1 MFNCDVASIDLTPM
15 PTLTCS
21 SNITATTASIT
32 AENLAADNLLANR
45 LLADNLLTGSSLTDN
60 STMEKSLFGLPE
72 WLIQINDDISRA
84 LERGVNIRQLV
95 ASRACVIDELL
106 IALFQWFELDKT
118 DLALFATGGYGRGEL
133 SLYSDVDI
141 LLLMPNELDSDTSSK
156 IDNLVA
162 LLWDIGLEPALSVR
176 SVSDCLEAALDHTVA
191 SALLEARLL
200 IGNEALQEVP
210 IQIVNKQWSPLA
222 FFEVKINE
230 AKARYLQHNATE
242 YNLEPNIK
250 TAPGGL
256 RDIHIIGW
264 VTKRY
269 FRVSKLYDLVQQN
282 FLTEKEFDELSFA
295 EGYLW
300 QIRHYLHELTGR
312 NENKLLFDYQ
322 RDIAQLMGYE
332 TQSDD
337 QPNAAVERFMRDYY
351 RCAMQIS
358 TLSEMLTNHYYETI
372 IEPQLPDEE
381 RPKKQPINARFNQ
394 VGEQIAMAHHRVF
407 AQHPEAILEMFLLMG
422 QYGIKNVR
430 THTLRALKIAARG
443 IDQAYRDNPTNQ
455 TLFLANLKEQN
466 YLFHRLRTMNRYGIL
481 GNYIPA
487 FAQVTGLMQY
497 DLFHRYTVDAHT
509 LFLIRILHRFTDPR
523 FYDDFP
529 LISAIFQRIERKE
542 ILVLAAMF
550 HDIAKGRGGNH
561 SQLGET
567 ESIEFCLAHG
577 MSVADANLVG
587 WLTRY
592 HLLMS
597 MTAQKK
603 DISDPEVV
611 TLFADLVG
619 NVTHLNHL
627 YVLTVADM
635 NATNPQLWN
644 SWRATLMKQLY
655 SQTRRI
661 LRADI
666 DAPTNRQDM
675 ISATRKQALVMLDNV
690 DNQHM
695 NRDEVLRLW
704 DDLGDEY
711 FLREIAEDI
720 LWHTEA
726 ILNHPPIGRASD
738 ADSTPLV
745 VLREH
750 RELALDAVQVF
761 IYTQDQ
767 VNLFAVTMAVFD
779 QMNLDVLDARIIT
792 ATRDFALDS
801 YVLLDRSG
809 TLLVDVD
816 SQQELKQRLIDAF
829 KNPTAPK
836 LTHRRIPR
844 QLRHF
849 DVATTIN
856 FEFNDASNQH
866 IMSLETLD
874 QPGLLARVGQ
884 VFLQQQIEVHA
895 ARITTLGERAEDMF
909 YISDQNDKALSADK
923 LDTLKAA
930 LITSLSIR
938 NDTL

>member
-1 MFNCDVASIDLTPM
+1 MFTCDLASIYITPLPRFSPSPM
-15 PTLTCS
+15 AP
-21 SNITATTASIT
+21 
-32 AENLAADNLLANR
+32 AAP
-45 LLADNLLTGSSLTDN
+45 SLTVTN
-60 STMEKSLFGLPE
+60 PANNPLLGIPE
-72 WLIQINDDISRA
+72 WLAKIKDDISRA
-84 LERGVNIRQLV
+84 LERGVSIRQLV
-95 ASRACVIDELL
+95 AARACAIDSLL
-106 IALFQWFELDKT
+106 SALFNWYQLDDT

-133 SLYSDVDI
+133 SLHSDIDI
-141 LLLMPNELDSDTSSK
+141 LLLAPTTINSQTSAK
-156 IDNLVA
+156 IDSLVA
-162 LLWDIGLEPALSVR
+162 LLWDVGLEPSLSVR
-176 SVSDCLEAALDHTVA
+176 TVEDCLEAAKDHTVA
-191 SALLEARLL
+191 STLLEARLL
-200 IGNEALQEVP
+200 IGNETLHNTP
-210 IQIVNKQWSPLA
+210 GDIVNQLWSQRE
-222 FFEVKINE
+222 FFEVKIHE
-230 AKARYLQHNATE
+230 AKLRYLQHNATE

-256 RDIHIIGW
+256 RDIHIVGW

-269 FRVSKLYDLVQQN
+269 FRVSKLYDLVQQD

-295 EGYLW
+295 EAYLW
-300 QIRHYLHELTGR
+300 QIRHYLHEMTGR

-322 RDIAQLMGYE
+322 REIAQLMGYD
-332 TQSDD
+332 TQPDD
-337 QPNAAVERFMRDYY
+337 EPNAAVERFMRDYY

-372 IEPQLPDEE
+372 IEPDLPDDE
-381 RPKKQPINARFNQ
+381 RPNKHPLNAHFNQ
-394 VGEQIAMAHHRVF
+394 IGNQIAVAHHRVF

-443 IDQAYRDNPTNQ
+443 IDQNYRDNPEHQ
-455 TLFLANLKEQN
+455 ALFLENLKEQN
-466 YLFHRLRTMNRYGIL
+466 YLFHRLRAMNRYGVL

-523 FYDDFP
+523 FQDEFP
-529 LISAIFQRIERKE
+529 LVSALYQRIERKE

-561 SQLGET
+561 SQLGES

-577 MSVADANLVG
+577 MSMADANLVG

-611 TLFADLVG
+611 TVFADLIG

-675 ISATRKQALVMLDNV
+675 ISATRKQALIMLDNV
-690 DNQHM
+690 DNQRM
-695 NRDEVLRLW
+695 NREEVLSLW

-726 ILNHPPIGRASD
+726 ILNHPPIGRASN

-761 IYTQDQ
+761 VYTQDQ

-809 TLLVDVD
+809 TLLADED
-816 SQQELKQRLIDAF
+816 SQHELKQKLINAF
-829 KNPTAPK
+829 KNPTVPK
-836 LTHRRIPR
+836 LTHKRIPR

-849 DVATTIN
+849 DVPTVIN
-856 FEFNDASNQH
+856 FEFNEASDQH
-866 IMSLETLD
+866 IMSLQTLD

-884 VFLQQQIEVHA
+884 VFLQQSIEVHA

-909 YISDQNDKALSADK
+909 YISDRNDERLTQAKLEALK
-923 LDTLKAA
+923 QA
-930 LITSLSIR
+930 LIDCLAVLADNSYS
-938 NDTL
+938 

>member
-1 MFNCDVASIDLTPM
+1 MFNSDGASIDLTPL
-15 PTLTCS
+15 P
-21 SNITATTASIT
+21 
-32 AENLAADNLLANR
+32 
-45 LLADNLLTGSSLTDN
+45 LLADETTNDTSLSPAQNATEKMLLGI
-60 STMEKSLFGLPE
+60 PE
-72 WLIQINDDISRA
+72 WLAQINEDISRL
-84 LERGVNIRQLV
+84 LERGTNIRQLV
-95 ASRACVIDELL
+95 SARASAIDSLL
-106 IALFQWFELDKT
+106 IALFKWFELDKT
-118 DLALFATGGYGRGEL
+118 DLAFFATGGYGRGEL
-133 SLYSDVDI
+133 SLYSDIDI
-141 LLLMPNELDSDTSSK
+141 LLLSPDEIGADASSK
-156 IDNLVA
+156 IDKLVA

-176 SVSDCLEAALDHTVA
+176 SIDDALEAALDHTIA
-191 SALLEARLL
+191 SAQLEARLL
-200 IGNEALQEVP
+200 IGNEALQDMP
-210 IQIVNKQWSPLA
+210 IQIVNKLWSPRA
-222 FFEVKINE
+222 FFDVKMQE
-230 AKARYLQHNATE
+230 SKARYLQHNATE

-269 FRVSKLYDLVQQN
+269 FRVGKLYDLVQQN
-282 FLTEKEFDELSFA
+282 FLTEKEFDELSFS

-300 QIRHYLHELTGR
+300 QIRHYLHVLTGR

-322 RDIAQLMGYE
+322 REIAQLMGYE
-332 TQSDD
+332 TQPDD

-372 IEPQLPDEE
+372 IEPQLPDDE
-381 RPKKQPINARFNQ
+381 RPKKQPINARFNRI
-394 VGEQIAMAHHRVF
+394 GNQIAIAHHRVF
-407 AQHPEAILEMFLLMG
+407 AQHPDAILEMFLLMG
-422 QYGIKNVR
+422 QHGIDKVR

-443 IDQAYRDNPTNQ
+443 IDQVYRDNPAHK

-466 YLFHRLRTMNRYGIL
+466 YLFHRLRTMNRYGVL
-481 GNYIPA
+481 GNYVPA

-509 LFLIRILHRFTDPR
+509 LFLIRILHRFTDPM
-523 FYDDFP
+523 FCDEFP
-529 LISAIFQRIERKE
+529 LVSSIFQRIERKE

-550 HDIAKGRGGNH
+550 HDIAKGRGGDH
-561 SQLGET
+561 SELGQI
-567 ESIEFCLAHG
+567 ESIEFCLSHG
-577 MSVADANLVG
+577 MSLADANLVG

-597 MTAQKK
+597 ITAQKK

-611 TLFADLVG
+611 TIFADLIG

-675 ISATRKQALVMLDNV
+675 ISATRTQAQAMLDNV
-690 DNQHM
+690 NNQHM

-711 FLREIAEDI
+711 FLREIPEDI

-726 ILNHPPIGRASD
+726 ILNHPPIGLASN
-738 ADSTPLV
+738 ADSPPLV

-761 IYTQDQ
+761 VYTQDQ
-767 VNLFAVTMAVFD
+767 INLFAVTMAVFD

-801 YVLLDRSG
+801 YVLLDPSG
-809 TLLVDVD
+809 TLLVDED
-816 SQQELKQRLIDAF
+816 SQHELKRRLINAF
-829 KNPTAPK
+829 KDPTVLK
-836 LTHRRIPR
+836 LTNKRMPR

-849 DVATTIN
+849 EVTTVIN
-856 FEFNDASNQH
+856 FEFNDASDQH
-866 IMSLETLD
+866 ILSLETLD

-884 VFLQQQIEVHA
+884 VFLQEQIEVHA

-909 YISDQNDKALSADK
+909 YISDQNDEPLSADR
-923 LDTLKAA
+923 LEALKSA
-930 LITSLSIR
+930 LMDSLTTKRENNVVYSY
-938 NDTL
+938 

>member
-21 SNITATTASIT
+21 SNITATTASLT
-32 AENLAADNLLANR
+32 AKNLAADSLLANN
-45 LLADNLLTGSSLTDN
+45 LLTDSLLRDNLLTDN
-60 STMEKSLFGLPE
+60 SVMEKSLFGLPE
-72 WLIQINDDISRA
+72 WLLQINDDISRA

-118 DLALFATGGYGRGEL
+118 DLTLFATGGYGRGEL

-176 SVSDCLEAALDHTVA
+176 SVSDCLEAALDHTIA

-200 IGNEALQEVP
+200 IGNETLQDVP
-210 IQIVNKQWSPLA
+210 VQIVNKQWSPLE

-300 QIRHYLHELTGR
+300 QIRHYLHGLTGR

-332 TQSDD
+332 TQPDD

-443 IDQAYRDNPTNQ
+443 IDQSYRDNPTNQ

-909 YISDQNDKALSADK
+909 YISDQNDQALSADK

>member
-1 MFNCDVASIDLTPM
+1 MFTCDVASIYLTPL
-15 PTLTCS
+15 PSLPS
-21 SNITATTASIT
+21 
-32 AENLAADNLLANR
+32 AN
-45 LLADNLLTGSSLTDN
+45 NSLLTSTELTP
-60 STMEKSLFGLPE
+60 TTEKSLFGIPE
-72 WLIQINDDISRA
+72 WLMQINEDISRE
-84 LERGVNIRQLV
+84 LECGVSIRQLV
-95 ASRACVIDELL
+95 EARACAIDSLL
-106 IALFQWFELDKT
+106 IAFFSWFELDKT

-141 LLLMPNELDSDTSSK
+141 LLLSPNEIDNHVSTK
-156 IDNLVA
+156 IDRLVA
-162 LLWDIGLEPALSVR
+162 MLWDIGLEPALSVR
-176 SVSDCLEAALDHTVA
+176 SVNDCLDAALDHTIA
-191 SALLEARLL
+191 SSLLEARLL
-200 IGNEALQEVP
+200 VGNEDLGNTP
-210 IQIVNKQWSPLA
+210 NNIVNKLWSQRD
-222 FFEVKINE
+222 FYDIKIAE
-230 AKARYLQHNATE
+230 AKSRYLKHNATE

-269 FRVSKLYDLVQQN
+269 FRVGKLYDLVQQD

-295 EGYLW
+295 EAYLW

-322 RDIAQLMGYE
+322 REIAQRMGYE
-332 TQSDD
+332 TQPDD
-337 QPNAAVERFMRDYY
+337 APNAAVERFMRDYY

-372 IEPQLPDEE
+372 IEPQLPDDE
-381 RPKKQPINARFNQ
+381 RPNKRPINARFNQ
-394 VGEQIAMAHHRVF
+394 IGEQIAISHHRVF

-430 THTLRALKIAARG
+430 TRTLRALKIAARG
-443 IDQAYRDNPTNQ
+443 IDQTYRDNPEHQ
-455 TLFLANLKEQN
+455 VLFLANIKEQN
-466 YLFHRLRTMNRYGIL
+466 YLYHRLRTMNRYGVL

-523 FYDDFP
+523 FHEDFP
-529 LISAIFQRIERKE
+529 LVSAIFQRIERKE

-597 MTAQKK
+597 LTAQKK

-611 TLFADLVG
+611 TVFADLVG

-666 DAPTNRQDM
+666 NAPTNRQDM
-675 ISATRKQALVMLDNV
+675 ISATRKQALAMLDNV

-695 NRDEVLRLW
+695 NRDEVLGLW
-704 DDLGDEY
+704 GDLGDEY

-726 ILNHPPIGRASD
+726 ILNHPPIGHASD

-761 IYTQDQ
+761 VYTQDQ
-767 VNLFAVTMAVFD
+767 TNLFAVTMAVFD

-792 ATRDFALDS
+792 ATRNFALDS

-809 TLLVDVD
+809 TLLVDND

-829 KNPTAPK
+829 KNPTVPK
-836 LTHRRIPR
+836 LTQKRIPR

-849 DVATTIN
+849 EVETTIS
-856 FEFNDASNQH
+856 FEFNEASAQH
-866 IMSLETLD
+866 VMSLQTLD

-884 VFLQQQIEVHA
+884 VFLQQEIEVHA

-909 YISDQNDKALSADK
+909 TISDQKDEALSEDK
-923 LDTLKAA
+923 LEALKTA
-930 LITSLSIR
+930 LIASLSI
-938 NDTL
+938 DSDETYH

>member
-1 MFNCDVASIDLTPM
+1 MFTCDVAAIHLMPLPLLPMGQGTLTPD
-15 PTLTCS
+15 
-21 SNITATTASIT
+21 AK
-32 AENLAADNLLANR
+32 EHLLLVIR
-45 LLADNLLTGSSLTDN
+45 G
-60 STMEKSLFGLPE
+60 
-72 WLIQINDDISRA
+72 WLVQINNDISRA
-84 LERGVNIRQLV
+84 LERGLAIRQLV
-95 ASRACVIDELL
+95 TARAGAIDELL
-106 IALFQWFELDKT
+106 IALFTCFELDKT

-141 LLLMPNELDSDTSSK
+141 LLLAPDTMSPPVRAK
-156 IDNLVA
+156 IDSLVA
-162 LLWDIGLEPALSVR
+162 LLWDTGLEPALAVR
-176 SVSDCLEAALDHTVA
+176 TVAECMAAAQEHTVA
-191 SALLEARLL
+191 STLLEARLL
-200 IGNEALQEVP
+200 AGNETLQHAP
-210 IQIVNKQWSPLA
+210 TDIVNQLWSQRE
-222 FFEVKINE
+222 FFEVKLAE
-230 AKARYLQHNATE
+230 AKSRYLRHNATE

-250 TAPGGL
+250 SAPGGL

-269 FRVSKLYDLVQQN
+269 FRVDKLYDLVQQG
-282 FLTEKEFDELSFA
+282 FLTEKEFDELTFA
-295 EGYLW
+295 ENFLW

-312 NENKLLFDYQ
+312 NENRLLFDYQ
-322 RDIAQLMGYE
+322 RDIAQRMGYE
-332 TQSDD
+332 IQPDD
-337 QPNAAVERFMRDYY
+337 APNAAVERFMRDYY

-372 IEPQLPDEE
+372 IEPSLPDDE
-381 RPKKQPINARFNQ
+381 RPTKRPLNAHFSQ
-394 VGEQIAMAHHRVF
+394 VGDHIAMAHHRVF

-430 THTLRALKIAARG
+430 TRTLRALKIAARG
-443 IDQAYRDNPTNQ
+443 IDQNYRDQPEHQ
-455 TLFLANLKEQN
+455 ALFLANIKEQN
-466 YLFHRLRTMNRYGIL
+466 YLFHRLRTMNRYGVL
-481 GNYIPA
+481 GNYIPS
-487 FAQVTGLMQY
+487 FAHVTGLMQY

-509 LFLIRILHRFTDPR
+509 LFLIRILHRFTDPNLQQE
-523 FYDDFP
+523 FP
-529 LISAIFQRIERKE
+529 LVSAIYQRIERKE
-542 ILVLAAMF
+542 ILILAAMF

-567 ESIEFCLAHG
+567 EAIEFCLAHG
-577 MSVADANLVG
+577 MSDADAQLVG
-587 WLTRY
+587 WLTRH

-597 MTAQKK
+597 TTAQKK

-611 TLFADLVG
+611 TIFANLMG

-644 SWRATLMKQLY
+644 SWRATLLKQLY

-675 ISATRKQALVMLDNV
+675 ISATRKQALALLDSVEEDISKGN
-690 DNQHM
+690 DKEGNINTTQM

-711 FLREIAEDI
+711 FLREIATDI
-720 LWHTEA
+720 LWHTRA

-738 ADSTPLV
+738 ADSAPLI

-761 IYTQDQ
+761 VYTQDQ
-767 VNLFAVTMAVFD
+767 ANLFAVTMAVFD

-792 ATRDFALDS
+792 ATRNFALDS

-809 TLLVDVD
+809 TLLVDKD
-816 SQQELKQRLIDAF
+816 SQQELIQRLIDAF
-829 KNPTAPK
+829 KNPTVPK
-836 LTHRRIPR
+836 LTSKRIPR
-844 QLRHF
+844 HLRHF
-849 DVATTIN
+849 HVPTVIH
-856 FEFNDASNQH
+856 FEFNEASKQH
-866 IMSLETLD
+866 IMSLQTLD

-884 VFLQQQIEVHA
+884 VFLQQEIEVHA

-909 YISDQNDKALSADK
+909 YISDQQDRPLSEEKLAILKDALTKS
-923 LDTLKAA
+923 LTIPSDTNMP
-930 LITSLSIR
+930 SV
-938 NDTL
+938 N

>member
-1 MFNCDVASIDLTPM
+1 MLNCDVATIDLTPL
-15 PTLTCS
+15 PLLL
-21 SNITATTASIT
+21 NNTA
-32 AENLAADNLLANR
+32 ANTS
-45 LLADNLLTGSSLTDN
+45 LLADTHDTEQLLIDIP
-60 STMEKSLFGLPE
+60 K
-72 WLIQINDDISRA
+72 WLSQINDDISRA

-95 ASRACVIDELL
+95 AARSCAIDRLL
-106 IALFQWFELDKT
+106 TALFTWFELDKT

-133 SLYSDVDI
+133 SLYSDIDI
-141 LLLMPNELDSDTSSK
+141 LLLYPDEMSADTNQK
-156 IDNLVA
+156 IDRLVA

-176 SVSDCLEAALDHTVA
+176 SVNDALEAALDHTIA
-191 SALLEARLL
+191 SAQLEARLL
-200 IGNEALQEVP
+200 IGNEALQQTP
-210 IQIVNKQWSPLA
+210 IQIVNKQWSPRD
-222 FFEVKINE
+222 FYDVKVAE
-230 AKARYLQHNATE
+230 ARERYLQHNATE

-256 RDIHIIGW
+256 RDIHLVGW

-300 QIRHYLHELTGR
+300 QIRHYLHVLTGR

-322 RDIAQLMGYE
+322 REIAQLMGYE
-332 TQSDD
+332 TQPDD
-337 QPNAAVERFMRDYY
+337 EPNAAVERFMRDYY
-351 RCAMQIS
+351 RCAMKIS

-372 IEPQLPDEE
+372 IESHLPDAE
-381 RPKKQPINARFNQ
+381 RPKKQPINAHFNQ
-394 VGEQIAMAHHRVF
+394 IGDQIAMSHHRVF

-422 QYGIKNVR
+422 QHGIKNVR

-443 IDQAYRDNPTNQ
+443 IDQVYRDNPLHQ
-455 TLFLANLKEQN
+455 ALFLANLKEQN
-466 YLFHRLRTMNRYGIL
+466 YLFHRLRTMNRCGVL
-481 GNYIPA
+481 GSYIPA

-523 FYDDFP
+523 FYEDFP
-529 LISAIFQRIERKE
+529 LVSSIFQRIERKE

-561 SQLGET
+561 SELGET

-577 MSVADANLVG
+577 MSLADANLVG

-611 TLFADLVG
+611 TIFANLVG

-675 ISATRKQALVMLDNV
+675 ISATRKQTLEMLDNV
-690 DNQHM
+690 KNQHM

-726 ILNHPPIGRASD
+726 ILNHPPIGLASN
-738 ADSTPLV
+738 ADSPPLV

-761 IYTQDQ
+761 VYTQDQ
-767 VNLFAVTMAVFD
+767 MNLFAVTMAVFD

-801 YVLLDRSG
+801 YVLLDPSG
-809 TLLVDVD
+809 TLLVDED

-829 KNPTAPK
+829 KDPTVLK
-836 LTHRRIPR
+836 LTNKRMPR
-844 QLRHF
+844 QLKHF
-849 DVATTIN
+849 EVTTVIN
-856 FEFNDASNQH
+856 FEFNEASDQH

-884 VFLQQQIEVHA
+884 VFLQQKIEVHA

-909 YISDQNDKALSADK
+909 YISDQNDEPLSTDRLDALKS
-923 LDTLKAA
+923 A
-930 LITSLSIR
+930 LIASLSTQK
-938 NDTL
+938 DTVT

>member
-1 MFNCDVASIDLTPM
+1 MFNCDVATIDLTPL
-15 PTLTCS
+15 PLL
-21 SNITATTASIT
+21 SNDIATNTS
-32 AENLAADNLLANR
+32 LLAETNTTEK
-45 LLADNLLTGSSLTDN
+45 LLIDIP
-60 STMEKSLFGLPE
+60 K
-72 WLIQINDDISRA
+72 WLAQINDDISRA

-95 ASRACVIDELL
+95 AARACAIDELL
-106 IALFQWFELDKT
+106 ITLFNWFELDKT

-133 SLYSDVDI
+133 SLYSDIDI
-141 LLLMPNELDSDTSSK
+141 LLLSPDEIDTDTSGK
-156 IDNLVA
+156 IDRLVA
-162 LLWDIGLEPALSVR
+162 LLWDIGLEPALAVR
-176 SVSDCLEAALDHTVA
+176 SVSDALEAALDHTIA
-191 SALLEARLL
+191 SAQLEARLL
-200 IGNEALQEVP
+200 SGNEELQDAPVR
-210 IQIVNKQWSPLA
+210 IVNKQWSPRE
-222 FFEVKINE
+222 FYE
-230 AKARYLQHNATE
+230 AKVAEARERYLQHNATE

-256 RDIHIIGW
+256 RDIHIVGW

-300 QIRHYLHELTGR
+300 QIRHYLHVLTGR

-322 RDIAQLMGYE
+322 REIAQLMGYD
-332 TQSDD
+332 TQPDD

-351 RCAMQIS
+351 RCAMKIS

-381 RPKKQPINARFNQ
+381 RPKKQPINAHFNQ
-394 VGEQIAMAHHRVF
+394 VGEQIAIAHHRVF
-407 AQHPEAILEMFLLMG
+407 AQHPESILEMFLLMG
-422 QYGIKNVR
+422 QHGIKNVR

-443 IDQAYRDNPTNQ
+443 IDQVYRDNPTHQ
-455 TLFLANLKEQN
+455 ALFLANLKEQN
-466 YLFHRLRTMNRYGIL
+466 YLFHRLRTMNRCGVL
-481 GNYIPA
+481 GSYIPA

-523 FYDDFP
+523 FYEEFP
-529 LISAIFQRIERKE
+529 LVSSIFQRIERKE

-561 SQLGET
+561 SELGQT
-567 ESIEFCLAHG
+567 ESINFCLAHG
-577 MSVADANLVG
+577 MSLADANLVG

-611 TLFADLVG
+611 TIFANLVG

-675 ISATRKQALVMLDNV
+675 ISATRKQTLAMLDNV
-690 DNQHM
+690 NNQHM
-695 NRDEVLRLW
+695 NREEVLRLW

-726 ILNHPPIGRASD
+726 ILNHPPIGLASN
-738 ADSTPLV
+738 ADSPPLV

-761 IYTQDQ
+761 VYTQDQ
-767 VNLFAVTMAVFD
+767 MNLFAVTMAVFD

-801 YVLLDRSG
+801 YVLLDPSG
-809 TLLVDVD
+809 TLLVDED

-829 KNPTAPK
+829 KDPTVLK
-836 LTHRRIPR
+836 LTTKRIPR

-849 DVATTIN
+849 EVTTVIN
-856 FEFNDASNQH
+856 FEFNEASDQH

-884 VFLQQQIEVHA
+884 VFLQEKIEVHA

-909 YISDQNDKALSADK
+909 YISDQNDEPLSDDRLK
-923 LDTLKAA
+923 TLKSA
-930 LITSLSIR
+930 LLASLSVQK
-938 NDTL
+938 DADAT

>member
-1 MFNCDVASIDLTPM
+1 MFNCDVTAIDLTPM
-15 PTLTCS
+15 PLLS
-21 SNITATTASIT
+21 ADDMTTAS
-32 AENLAADNLLANR
+32 L
-45 LLADNLLTGSSLTDN
+45 SPSTDT
-60 STMEKSLFGLPE
+60 SVIEKPLFGIPE
-72 WLIQINDDISRA
+72 WLLQINDDISRA

-95 ASRACVIDELL
+95 NARACVIDDLL
-106 IALFQWFELDKT
+106 IDLFKYFELDKT

-133 SLYSDVDI
+133 SLYSDIDI
-141 LLLMPNELDSDTSSK
+141 LLLMPHDIDADTNKK

-162 LLWDIGLEPALSVR
+162 ILWDIGLEPALSVR
-176 SVSDCLEAALDHTVA
+176 SVSDCLEAALDHTIA

-200 IGNEALQEVP
+200 IGNDALQDVP
-210 IQIVNKQWSPLA
+210 HQIVNNQWSPRA
-222 FFEVKINE
+222 FFDVKINE

-269 FRVSKLYDLVQQN
+269 FRVSKLYDLVQQD

-322 RDIAQLMGYE
+322 REIAQLMGYE
-332 TQSDD
+332 PQPDD
-337 QPNAAVERFMRDYY
+337 QPNDSVERFMRDYY

-407 AQHPEAILEMFLLMG
+407 AQHPESILEMFLLMG

-443 IDQAYRDNPTNQ
+443 IDQAYRDNPTHQ
-455 TLFLANLKEQN
+455 ALFLANLKEQN
-466 YLFHRLRTMNRYGIL
+466 YLFHRLRTMNRYGVL

-509 LFLIRILHRFTDPR
+509 LFLIRILHRFTDPL
-523 FYDDFP
+523 FYEDFP
-529 LISAIFQRIERKE
+529 LVSSIFQRIERKE

-561 SQLGET
+561 SQLGEI

-577 MSVADANLVG
+577 MSTADANLVG

-675 ISATRKQALVMLDNV
+675 ISATRKQALIMLDNV

-726 ILNHPPIGRASD
+726 ILNHPPIGRASN
-738 ADSTPLV
+738 ADSPPLV

-761 IYTQDQ
+761 VYTQDQ

-809 TLLVDVD
+809 TLLVDSD

-829 KNPTAPK
+829 KNPTSPK
-836 LTHRRIPR
+836 LTNKRIPR
-844 QLRHF
+844 QLKHF
-849 DVATTIN
+849 NVATTIN
-856 FEFNDASNQH
+856 FEFNEASSQH

-909 YISDQNDKALSADK
+909 YISDQNDQALSADK
-923 LDTLKAA
+923 LKMLKTA
-930 LITSLSIR
+930 LIDSLSLR
-938 NDTL
+938 NDAI

>member
-1 MFNCDVASIDLTPM
+1 MFNCNGASIDLTPL
-15 PTLTCS
+15 P
-21 SNITATTASIT
+21 
-32 AENLAADNLLANR
+32 LLAEDTTKDTS
-45 LLADNLLTGSSLTDN
+45 LLPVKNATDKMLLGI
-60 STMEKSLFGLPE
+60 PE
-72 WLIQINDDISRA
+72 WLAQINDDISRL
-84 LERGVNIRQLV
+84 LERGTNIRQLV
-95 ASRACVIDELL
+95 GARACAIDSLL
-106 IALFQWFELDKT
+106 IALFKWFELDQT
-118 DLALFATGGYGRGEL
+118 DLAFFATGGYGRGEL
-133 SLYSDVDI
+133 SLHSDIDI
-141 LLLMPNELDSDTSSK
+141 LLLSPNEIAADTSSK
-156 IDNLVA
+156 IDKLVA

-176 SVSDCLEAALDHTVA
+176 SVDEALEAALDHTIA
-191 SALLEARLL
+191 SAQLEARLL
-200 IGNEALQEVP
+200 IGNDALQELPV
-210 IQIVNKQWSPLA
+210 QIVNKQWSPRD
-222 FFEVKINE
+222 FYE
-230 AKARYLQHNATE
+230 AKIKEAKTRYLQHNATE

-250 TAPGGL
+250 NAPGGL

-282 FLTEKEFDELSFA
+282 FLTEKEFDELSFS
-295 EGYLW
+295 ENYLW
-300 QIRHYLHELTGR
+300 QIRHYLHVLTGR

-322 RDIAQLMGYE
+322 REIAQLMGYE
-332 TQSDD
+332 TQPDD

-372 IEPQLPDEE
+372 LEPQLPDDE
-381 RPKKQPINARFNQ
+381 RPKKQPINARFNR
-394 VGEQIAMAHHRVF
+394 VGNQIAIAHHRVF
-407 AQHPEAILEMFLLMG
+407 AQHPDSILEMFLLMG
-422 QYGIKNVR
+422 QHGIDKVR

-443 IDQAYRDNPTNQ
+443 IDQVYRENPAHKA
-455 TLFLANLKEQN
+455 LFLANLKEQN
-466 YLFHRLRTMNRYGIL
+466 YLFHRLRTMNRYGVL
-481 GNYIPA
+481 GNYVPA

-509 LFLIRILHRFTDPR
+509 LFLIRILHRFTDPM
-523 FYDDFP
+523 FCDEFP
-529 LISAIFQRIERKE
+529 LVGSIFQRIERKE

-550 HDIAKGRGGNH
+550 HDIAKGRGGDH
-561 SQLGET
+561 SQLGQI
-567 ESIEFCLAHG
+567 ESIEFCLSHG
-577 MSVADANLVG
+577 MSLADANLVG

-597 MTAQKK
+597 ITAQKK

-611 TLFADLVG
+611 TIFADLIG

-675 ISATRKQALVMLDNV
+675 ISATRTQALTMLDNV
-690 DNQHM
+690 NNQHM
-695 NRDEVLRLW
+695 NREEVLRLW

-726 ILNHPPIGRASD
+726 ILNHPPIGLASN
-738 ADSTPLV
+738 ADSPPLV

-761 IYTQDQ
+761 VYTQDQ
-767 VNLFAVTMAVFD
+767 MNLFAVTMAVFD

-801 YVLLDRSG
+801 YVLLDPSG
-809 TLLVDVD
+809 TLLVDED

-829 KNPTAPK
+829 KDPTVLK
-836 LTHRRIPR
+836 LTNKRMPR

-849 DVATTIN
+849 EVTTVIN
-856 FEFNDASNQH
+856 FEFNEASDQH
-866 IMSLETLD
+866 ILSLETLD

-884 VFLQQQIEVHA
+884 IFLQEQIEVHA

-909 YISDQNDKALSADK
+909 YISDQNDKPLSADR
-923 LDTLKAA
+923 LDALKSA
-930 LITSLSIR
+930 LIDSLTVQKEHSASY
-938 NDTL
+938 N

>member
-1 MFNCDVASIDLTPM
+1 MFNCDIASVDLTPL
-15 PTLTCS
+15 PILPNEVATDS
-21 SNITATTASIT
+21 SPLSAKNTT
-32 AENLAADNLLANR
+32 DKNLL
-45 LLADNLLTGSSLTDN
+45 GI
-60 STMEKSLFGLPE
+60 PE
-72 WLIQINDDISRA
+72 WLAQINDDISRS
-84 LERGVNIRQLV
+84 LERGTNIRQLV
-95 ASRACVIDELL
+95 TARACAIDSLL
-106 IALFQWFELDKT
+106 IALYKWFELDKT
-118 DLALFATGGYGRGEL
+118 DLAFFATGGYGRGEL
-133 SLYSDVDI
+133 SLYSDIDI
-141 LLLMPNELDSDTSSK
+141 LLLSPDEIGAEASSK
-156 IDNLVA
+156 IDKLVA

-176 SVSDCLEAALDHTVA
+176 SVDDALEAALDHTIA
-191 SALLEARLL
+191 SAQLEARLL
-200 IGNEALQEVP
+200 IGNEALQDMPV
-210 IQIVNKQWSPLA
+210 QIVNKQWSPRT
-222 FFEVKINE
+222 FFD
-230 AKARYLQHNATE
+230 AKMEESKTRYLQHNATE
-242 YNLEPNIK
+242 FNLEPNIK

-269 FRVSKLYDLVQQN
+269 FRVGKLYDLVQQN

-300 QIRHYLHELTGR
+300 QIRHYLHVLTGR

-322 RDIAQLMGYE
+322 REIAQLMGYE
-332 TQSDD
+332 TQPDD

-372 IEPQLPDEE
+372 IEPQLPDDE
-381 RPKKQPINARFNQ
+381 RPKKQPINARFNRI
-394 VGEQIAMAHHRVF
+394 GNQIAIAHHRVF
-407 AQHPEAILEMFLLMG
+407 AQHPESILEMFLLMG
-422 QYGIKNVR
+422 QHGIDKVR

-443 IDQAYRDNPTNQ
+443 IDQIYRDNPTHKA
-455 TLFLANLKEQN
+455 LFLSNLKEQN
-466 YLFHRLRTMNRYGIL
+466 YLFHRLRTMNRYGVL

-509 LFLIRILHRFTDPR
+509 LFLIRILHRFTDPA
-523 FYDDFP
+523 FHEEFP
-529 LISAIFQRIERKE
+529 LVSSIFQRIERKE

-550 HDIAKGRGGNH
+550 HDIAKGRGGDH
-561 SQLGET
+561 SELGQT
-567 ESIEFCLAHG
+567 ESIEFCLSHG
-577 MSVADANLVG
+577 MSLADANLVG

-597 MTAQKK
+597 ITAQKK

-611 TLFADLVG
+611 TIFSDLIG

-675 ISATRKQALVMLDNV
+675 ISATRKQALTMLDNV
-690 DNQHM
+690 NNQHM

-726 ILNHPPIGRASD
+726 ILNHPPIGLASN
-738 ADSTPLV
+738 ADSPPLV

-761 IYTQDQ
+761 VYTQDQ
-767 VNLFAVTMAVFD
+767 MNLFAVTMAVFD

-801 YVLLDRSG
+801 YVLLDPSG
-809 TLLVDVD
+809 TLLVDED
-816 SQQELKQRLIDAF
+816 SQQELKQRLIDSF
-829 KNPTAPK
+829 KDPTVLK
-836 LTHRRIPR
+836 LTNKRMPR
-844 QLRHF
+844 QLKHF
-849 DVATTIN
+849 EVKTVIN
-856 FEFNDASNQH
+856 FEFNEASDQH

-874 QPGLLARVGQ
+874 QPGLLARVGH
-884 VFLQQQIEVHA
+884 VFLQEQIEVHA

-909 YISDQNDKALSADK
+909 YISDQNDEPLSADR
-923 LDTLKAA
+923 LDALKAA
-930 LITSLSIR
+930 LLASLTVQKEHNSVIYF
-938 NDTL
+938 

>member
-1 MFNCDVASIDLTPM
+1 MLNCDVATIDLTPL
-15 PTLTCS
+15 PLLL
-21 SNITATTASIT
+21 NNTA
-32 AENLAADNLLANR
+32 ANTS
-45 LLADNLLTGSSLTDN
+45 LLADTHDTEQLLIDIP
-60 STMEKSLFGLPE
+60 K
-72 WLIQINDDISRA
+72 WLSQINDDISRA

-95 ASRACVIDELL
+95 AARACAIDRLL
-106 IALFQWFELDKT
+106 TALFTWFELDKT

-133 SLYSDVDI
+133 SLYSDIDI
-141 LLLMPNELDSDTSSK
+141 LLLYPDEMSPDTNQK
-156 IDNLVA
+156 IDRLVA

-176 SVSDCLEAALDHTVA
+176 SVNDALEAALDHTIA
-191 SALLEARLL
+191 SAQLEARLL
-200 IGNEALQEVP
+200 IGNEALQQTP
-210 IQIVNKQWSPLA
+210 IQIVNKQWSPRD
-222 FFEVKINE
+222 FYDVKVAE
-230 AKARYLQHNATE
+230 ARERYLQHNATE

-256 RDIHIIGW
+256 RDIHLVGW

-300 QIRHYLHELTGR
+300 QIRHYLHVLTGR

-322 RDIAQLMGYE
+322 REIAQLMGYE
-332 TQSDD
+332 TQPDD
-337 QPNAAVERFMRDYY
+337 EPNAAVERFMRDYY
-351 RCAMQIS
+351 RCAMKIS

-372 IEPQLPDEE
+372 IESHLPDAE
-381 RPKKQPINARFNQ
+381 RPKKQPINAHFNQ
-394 VGEQIAMAHHRVF
+394 IGDQIAMSHHRVF

-422 QYGIKNVR
+422 QHGIKNVR

-443 IDQAYRDNPTNQ
+443 IDQVYRDNPVHQ
-455 TLFLANLKEQN
+455 ALFLANLKEQN
-466 YLFHRLRTMNRYGIL
+466 YLFHRLRTMNRCGVL
-481 GNYIPA
+481 GSYIPA

-523 FYDDFP
+523 FYEDFP
-529 LISAIFQRIERKE
+529 LVSSIFQRIERKE

-561 SQLGET
+561 SELGET

-577 MSVADANLVG
+577 MSLADANLVG

-611 TLFADLVG
+611 TIFANLVG

-675 ISATRKQALVMLDNV
+675 ISATRKQTLEMLDNV
-690 DNQHM
+690 KNQHM

-726 ILNHPPIGRASD
+726 ILNHPPIGLASN
-738 ADSTPLV
+738 ADSPPLV

-761 IYTQDQ
+761 VYTQDQ
-767 VNLFAVTMAVFD
+767 MNLFAVTMAVFD

-801 YVLLDRSG
+801 YVLLDPSG
-809 TLLVDVD
+809 TLLVDED

-829 KNPTAPK
+829 KDPTVLK
-836 LTHRRIPR
+836 LTNKRMPR
-844 QLRHF
+844 QLKHF
-849 DVATTIN
+849 EVTTVIN
-856 FEFNDASNQH
+856 FEFNEASDQH

-884 VFLQQQIEVHA
+884 VFLQQKIEVHA

-909 YISDQNDKALSADK
+909 YISDQNDEPLSTDRLDALKS
-923 LDTLKAA
+923 A
-930 LITSLSIR
+930 LIASLSTQK
-938 NDTL
+938 DTVT

>member
-1 MFNCDVASIDLTPM
+1 MFTCDIASVYITPLPRFAATPVAPAT
-15 PTLTCS
+15 PTLTVTDS
-21 SNITATTASIT
+21 
-32 AENLAADNLLANR
+32 
-45 LLADNLLTGSSLTDN
+45 TDN
-60 STMEKSLFGLPE
+60 PLLGIPE
-72 WLIQINDDISRA
+72 WLAKIKEDISRA

-95 ASRACVIDELL
+95 TARACAIDSLL
-106 IALFQWFELDKT
+106 VALFDWYKLDET

-133 SLYSDVDI
+133 SLYSDIDI
-141 LLLMPNELDSDTSSK
+141 LLLAPDVIDSSASAK
-156 IDNLVA
+156 IDRLVA
-162 LLWDIGLEPALSVR
+162 LLWDVGLEPSLSVR
-176 SVSDCLEAALDHTVA
+176 NIDDCLEAALDHTVA
-191 SALLEARLL
+191 STLLEARLL
-200 IGNEALQEVP
+200 AGNESLQEVP
-210 IQIVNKQWSPLA
+210 NDVVNQLWSQRD
-222 FFEVKINE
+222 FYEIKIAE
-230 AKARYLQHNATE
+230 AKTRYLQHNATE

-256 RDIHIIGW
+256 RDIHIVGW

-269 FRVSKLYDLVQQN
+269 FRVSKLYDLVQQD

-295 EGYLW
+295 ESYLW
-300 QIRHYLHELTGR
+300 QIRHYLHEMTGR

-322 RDIAQLMGYE
+322 RDIAQRMGYE
-332 TQSDD
+332 TQLDD
-337 QPNAAVERFMRDYY
+337 EPNAAVERFMRDYY

-358 TLSEMLTNHYYETI
+358 TLSEMLINHYYETI
-372 IEPQLPDEE
+372 IEPSLPDEE
-381 RPKKQPINARFNQ
+381 RPNKQPLNAHFNQ
-394 VGEQIAMAHHRVF
+394 IGNQIAIAHHRVF

-422 QYGIKNVR
+422 QHGIKKIR
-430 THTLRALKIAARG
+430 THTVRALKIAARG
-443 IDQAYRDNPTNQ
+443 IDQNYRDNTDHQ
-455 TLFLANLKEQN
+455 ALFLANLKEQN
-466 YLFHRLRTMNRYGIL
+466 YLFHRLRAMNRYGVL

-497 DLFHRYTVDAHT
+497 DLFHRYTVDAHI

-523 FYDDFP
+523 FQQDYP
-529 LISAIFQRIERKE
+529 LVSALYQRIERKE
-542 ILVLAAMF
+542 IIVLGAMF
-550 HDIAKGRGGNH
+550 HDIAKGQGGDH
-561 SQLGET
+561 SELGET
-567 ESIEFCLAHG
+567 ESIEFCLKHG
-577 MSVADANLVG
+577 MSIADANLVG

-611 TLFADLVG
+611 SIFANIIG

-644 SWRATLMKQLY
+644 SWRETLMKQLY

-675 ISATRKQALVMLDNV
+675 ISATYKQALALLDEV
-690 DNQHM
+690 DHRHM
-695 NRDEVLRLW
+695 KRDEVLELW

-711 FLREIAEDI
+711 FLREIVEDI

-726 ILNHPPIGRASD
+726 ILNHPPIGRASN
-738 ADSTPLV
+738 ADSAPLV

-761 IYTQDQ
+761 VYTQDQ
-767 VNLFAVTMAVFD
+767 ANLFAVTMAVFD

-792 ATRDFALDS
+792 GTRDFALDS

-809 TLLVDVD
+809 TLLADED
-816 SQQELKQRLIDAF
+816 AQYELKHRLIDAF
-829 KNPTAPK
+829 KNPTVPK
-836 LTHRRIPR
+836 LTTKRIPR

-849 DVATTIN
+849 DVPTTVG
-856 FEFNDASNQH
+856 FEFNESSSQH
-866 IMSLETLD
+866 IMSLQTLD

-884 VFLQQQIEVHA
+884 VFLQQGIEVHA

-909 YISDQNDKALSADK
+909 YISDRNDERLTDAKLEALQLALSEC
-923 LDTLKAA
+923 LG
-930 LITSLSIR
+930 IVNEISY
-938 NDTL
+938 N

>member
-21 SNITATTASIT
+21 SNITATTASLT
-32 AENLAADNLLANR
+32 AENLAADNLLANS
-45 LLADNLLTGSSLTDN
+45 LLTDSSLTDN
-60 STMEKSLFGLPE
+60 SVIEEPLFGLPE
-72 WLIQINDDISRA
+72 WLLQINDDISRA

-133 SLYSDVDI
+133 SLYSDIDI
-141 LLLMPNELDSDTSSK
+141 LLLMPSELDSDTSSK

-222 FFEVKINE
+222 FFEVKIDE

-332 TQSDD
+332 TQPDD

-455 TLFLANLKEQN
+455 TLFLANVKEQN

-675 ISATRKQALVMLDNV
+675 ISATRKQALIMLNNV

-695 NRDEVLRLW
+695 NRDEVIRLW

-909 YISDQNDKALSADK
+909 YISDQNDQALSADK

>member
-1 MFNCDVASIDLTPM
+1 MFTCDVASVYITPLPLLPAPNSAASTASTL
-15 PTLTCS
+15 PTL
-21 SNITATTASIT
+21 
-32 AENLAADNLLANR
+32 
-45 LLADNLLTGSSLTDN
+45 
-60 STMEKSLFGLPE
+60 EKSLLGIPE
-72 WLIQINDDISRA
+72 WLLQVNDDISRA

-95 ASRACVIDELL
+95 TARAGAIDSLL
-106 IALFQWFELDKT
+106 IALFEWFELDKT
-118 DLALFATGGYGRGEL
+118 DLALFATGGFGRSEL
-133 SLYSDVDI
+133 SLHSDVDI
-141 LLLMPNELDSDTSSK
+141 LLLAPDEIPLDISGQ
-156 IDNLVA
+156 IDRLIA
-162 LLWDIGLEPALSVR
+162 MLWDIGLEPALSVR
-176 SVSDCLEAALDHTVA
+176 SINDCLEAALDHTVA
-191 SALLEARLL
+191 STLLEARLL
-200 IGNEALQEVP
+200 AGNEALQNIPNEV
-210 IQIVNKQWSPLA
+210 VNKLWSQRD
-222 FFEVKINE
+222 FYEVKIKE
-230 AKARYLQHNATE
+230 AKARYIQHNATE

-256 RDIHIIGW
+256 RDIHILGW

-269 FRVSKLYDLVQQN
+269 FRVSKLYDLVQQD

-295 EGYLW
+295 ESYLW

-322 RDIAQLMGYE
+322 RDIAQRMGYE
-332 TQSDD
+332 SQPDD

-358 TLSEMLTNHYYETI
+358 TLSEMLSNHYYETI
-372 IEPQLPDEE
+372 IEPHLPDDE
-381 RPKKQPINARFNQ
+381 RPTKRPLNALFNQ
-394 VGEQIAMAHHRVF
+394 IGDQIAISHHRVF
-407 AQHPEAILEMFLLMG
+407 SQHPEAILEMFLLMG
-422 QYGIKNVR
+422 QHGIKKVR
-430 THTLRALKIAARG
+430 TRTLRALKIAARG
-443 IDQAYRDNPTNQ
+443 IDQTYRDNPKHQ
-455 TLFLANLKEQN
+455 VLFLENLKEQN
-466 YLFHRLRTMNRYGIL
+466 YLFHRLRAMNRYGVL

-509 LFLIRILHRFTDPR
+509 LFLIRILHRFTDAR
-523 FYDDFP
+523 YYEDFP
-529 LISAIFQRIERKE
+529 LVSSIFQRIERKE

-561 SQLGET
+561 SRLGET

-577 MSVADANLVG
+577 MSTADAHLVG

-611 TLFADLVG
+611 TVFADLVG

-675 ISATRKQALVMLDNV
+675 ISATRKQALMMLDKV

-711 FLREIAEDI
+711 FLREIVEDI

-726 ILNHPPIGRASD
+726 ILNHPPIGYASD
-738 ADSTPLV
+738 TDSAPLV

-761 IYTQDQ
+761 VYTQDQ
-767 VNLFAVTMAVFD
+767 ANLFAVTMAVFD

-792 ATRDFALDS
+792 ATRNFALDS

-809 TLLVDVD
+809 TLLTDED
-816 SQQELKQRLIDAF
+816 SQEELKRRLIDAF
-829 KNPTAPK
+829 KNPTTPK
-836 LTHRRIPR
+836 LTHKRIPR
-844 QLRHF
+844 QLRNF
-849 DVATTIN
+849 EVPTVIN
-856 FEFNDASNQH
+856 FEFNEASGQH
-866 IMSLETLD
+866 IMNLQTLD

-884 VFLQQQIEVHA
+884 VFLQQKIEVHA

-909 YISDQNDKALSADK
+909 YISDQDDAPLSEEK
-923 LDTLKAA
+923 LDILKAA
-930 LITSLSIR
+930 LTTSISAHTES
-938 NDTL
+938 NHS

>member
-1 MFNCDVASIDLTPM
+1 MFICDVAALYMEPLPSVPVVQGTP
-15 PTLTCS
+15 TS
-21 SNITATTASIT
+21 
-32 AENLAADNLLANR
+32 ADNEHLL
-45 LLADNLLTGSSLTDN
+45 LLLKGWLT
-60 STMEKSLFGLPE
+60 
-72 WLIQINDDISRA
+72 QITEDISRA
-84 LERGVNIRQLV
+84 LERGVTIRQLV
-95 ASRACVIDELL
+95 TARACAIDELL
-106 IALFQWFELDKT
+106 TALFSWFELDKT

-133 SLYSDVDI
+133 SLHSDVDI
-141 LLLMPNELDSDTSSK
+141 LLLAPDTVPPRVRAT
-156 IDNLVA
+156 IDRFVA
-162 LLWDIGLEPALSVR
+162 LLWDVGLEPALAVR
-176 SVSDCLEAALDHTVA
+176 TVSECVLAAQDHTVA
-191 SALLEARLL
+191 STLLEARLL
-200 IGNEALQEVP
+200 SGNETLHSTP
-210 IQIVNKQWSPLA
+210 TDIVNQIWSQRD

-230 AKARYLQHNATE
+230 AKARYLRHNATE
-242 YNLEPNIK
+242 YNLEPDIK

-269 FRVSKLYDLVQQN
+269 FRVDKLYDLVQQE
-282 FLTEKEFDELSFA
+282 FLTEKEFDELTFA
-295 EGYLW
+295 ENFLW

-312 NENKLLFDYQ
+312 NENRLLFDYQ
-322 RDIAQLMGYE
+322 REIAQRMGYE
-332 TQSDD
+332 TQPDD
-337 QPNAAVERFMRDYY
+337 APNAAVERFMRDYY

-372 IEPQLPDEE
+372 IEPTLPEEE
-381 RPKKQPINARFNQ
+381 RPNKRPLNAHFNQ
-394 VGEQIAMAHHRVF
+394 IGTHIAMAHHRVF

-430 THTLRALKIAARG
+430 TRTLRALKIAARG
-443 IDQAYRDNPTNQ
+443 IDQNYRDHPEHQ
-455 TLFLANLKEQN
+455 ALFLANIKEQN

-481 GNYIPA
+481 GNYIPS
-487 FAQVTGLMQY
+487 FAHVTGLMQY

-509 LFLIRILHRFTDPR
+509 LFLIRILHRFTDPELQTE
-523 FYDDFP
+523 FP
-529 LISAIFQRIERKE
+529 LVSALYQRIERKE
-542 ILVLAAMF
+542 ILILAAMF

-567 ESIEFCLAHG
+567 EAIEFCLSHS
-577 MSVADANLVG
+577 MSEADAKLVG
-587 WLTRY
+587 WLTHH

-611 TLFADLVG
+611 TIFANLVG

-644 SWRATLMKQLY
+644 SWRATLLRQLY

-675 ISATRKQALVMLDNV
+675 INATRNQAMALLDNINNTAEV
-690 DNQHM
+690 MSDEAAQM
-695 NRDEVLRLW
+695 NHDEVVRLW

-711 FLREIAEDI
+711 FLREIATDI
-720 LWHTEA
+720 LWHTRA
-726 ILNHPPIGRASD
+726 ILNHPPKGRASD
-738 ADSTPLV
+738 ADSAPLI

-761 IYTQDQ
+761 VYTQDQ
-767 VNLFAVTMAVFD
+767 ANLFAVTMAVFD

-809 TLLVDVD
+809 TLLVDND
-816 SQQELKQRLIDAF
+816 SQQELIQRLIDAF
-829 KNPTAPK
+829 KNPTVPK
-836 LTHRRIPR
+836 LSCKRIPR
-844 QLRHF
+844 HLKHF
-849 DVATTIN
+849 DVPTLIH
-856 FEFNDASNQH
+856 FEFNEASNQH
-866 IMSLETLD
+866 IMSLQTLD

-884 VFLQQQIEVHA
+884 VFLQQGIEVHA

-909 YISDQNDKALSADK
+909 YLSDQQDKPLSSDK
-923 LDTLKAA
+923 LDMLQAA
-930 LITSLSIR
+930 LIESLKIPQD
-938 NDTL
+938 NP

>member
-1 MFNCDVASIDLTPM
+1 MLNCDVATIDLTPL
-15 PTLTCS
+15 PLLL
-21 SNITATTASIT
+21 NNTA
-32 AENLAADNLLANR
+32 ANTS
-45 LLADNLLTGSSLTDN
+45 LLADTHDTEQLLIDIP
-60 STMEKSLFGLPE
+60 K
-72 WLIQINDDISRA
+72 WLSQINDDISRA

-95 ASRACVIDELL
+95 AARACAIDRLL
-106 IALFQWFELDKT
+106 TALFTWFELDKT

-133 SLYSDVDI
+133 SLYSDIDI
-141 LLLMPNELDSDTSSK
+141 LLLYPDEMSADTNQK
-156 IDNLVA
+156 IDRLVA

-176 SVSDCLEAALDHTVA
+176 SVNDALEAALDHTIA
-191 SALLEARLL
+191 SAQLEARLL
-200 IGNEALQEVP
+200 IGNEALQQTP
-210 IQIVNKQWSPLA
+210 IQIVNKQWSPRD
-222 FFEVKINE
+222 FYDVKVAE
-230 AKARYLQHNATE
+230 ARERYLQHNATE

-256 RDIHIIGW
+256 RDIHLVGW

-300 QIRHYLHELTGR
+300 QIRHYLHVLTGR

-322 RDIAQLMGYE
+322 REIAQLMGYE
-332 TQSDD
+332 TQPDD
-337 QPNAAVERFMRDYY
+337 EPNAAVERFMRDYY
-351 RCAMQIS
+351 RCAMKIS

-372 IEPQLPDEE
+372 IESHLPDAE
-381 RPKKQPINARFNQ
+381 RPKKQPINAHFNQ
-394 VGEQIAMAHHRVF
+394 IGDQIAMSHHRVF

-422 QYGIKNVR
+422 QHGIKNVR

-443 IDQAYRDNPTNQ
+443 IDQVYRDNPVHQ
-455 TLFLANLKEQN
+455 ALFLANLKEQN
-466 YLFHRLRTMNRYGIL
+466 YLFHRLRTMNRCGVL
-481 GNYIPA
+481 GSYIPA

-523 FYDDFP
+523 FYEDFP
-529 LISAIFQRIERKE
+529 LVSSIFQRIERKE

-561 SQLGET
+561 SELGET

-577 MSVADANLVG
+577 MSLADANLVG

-611 TLFADLVG
+611 TIFANLVG

-675 ISATRKQALVMLDNV
+675 ISATRKQTLEMLDNV
-690 DNQHM
+690 KNQHM
-695 NRDEVLRLW
+695 NREEVLRLW

-726 ILNHPPIGRASD
+726 ILNHPPIGLASN
-738 ADSTPLV
+738 ADSPPLV

-761 IYTQDQ
+761 VYTQDQ
-767 VNLFAVTMAVFD
+767 MNLFAVTMAVFD

-801 YVLLDRSG
+801 YVLLDPSG
-809 TLLVDVD
+809 TLLVDED
-816 SQQELKQRLIDAF
+816 SQQELKQRLINAF
-829 KNPTAPK
+829 KDPTVLK
-836 LTHRRIPR
+836 LTNKRMPR
-844 QLRHF
+844 QLKHF
-849 DVATTIN
+849 EVTTVIN
-856 FEFNDASNQH
+856 FEFNDASDQH

-884 VFLQQQIEVHA
+884 VFLQQKIEVHA

-909 YISDQNDKALSADK
+909 YISDQNDEPLSTDRLDALKS
-923 LDTLKAA
+923 A
-930 LITSLSIR
+930 LIESLS
-938 NDTL
+938 TQKATVT

>member
-1 MFNCDVASIDLTPM
+1 MLNCDVATIDLTPL
-15 PTLTCS
+15 PLLL
-21 SNITATTASIT
+21 NNTA
-32 AENLAADNLLANR
+32 ANTS
-45 LLADNLLTGSSLTDN
+45 LLADTHDTEQLLIDIP
-60 STMEKSLFGLPE
+60 K
-72 WLIQINDDISRA
+72 WLSQINDDISRA

-95 ASRACVIDELL
+95 AARSCAIDRLL
-106 IALFQWFELDKT
+106 TALFTWFELDKT

-133 SLYSDVDI
+133 SLYSDIDI
-141 LLLMPNELDSDTSSK
+141 LLLYPDEMSPDTNQK
-156 IDNLVA
+156 IDRLVA

-176 SVSDCLEAALDHTVA
+176 SVNDALEAALDHTIA
-191 SALLEARLL
+191 SAQLEARLL
-200 IGNEALQEVP
+200 IGNEALQQTP
-210 IQIVNKQWSPLA
+210 IQIVNKQWSPRD
-222 FFEVKINE
+222 FYDVKVAE
-230 AKARYLQHNATE
+230 ARERYLQHNATE

-256 RDIHIIGW
+256 RDIHLVGW

-300 QIRHYLHELTGR
+300 QIRHYLHVLTGR

-322 RDIAQLMGYE
+322 REIAQLMGYE
-332 TQSDD
+332 TQPDD
-337 QPNAAVERFMRDYY
+337 EPNAAVERFMRDYY
-351 RCAMQIS
+351 RCAMKIS

-372 IEPQLPDEE
+372 IESHLPDAE
-381 RPKKQPINARFNQ
+381 RPKKQPINAHFNQ
-394 VGEQIAMAHHRVF
+394 IGDQIAMSHHRVF

-422 QYGIKNVR
+422 QHGIKNVR

-443 IDQAYRDNPTNQ
+443 IDQVYRDNPVHQ
-455 TLFLANLKEQN
+455 ALFLANLKEQN
-466 YLFHRLRTMNRYGIL
+466 YLFHRLRTMNRCGVL
-481 GNYIPA
+481 GSYIPA

-523 FYDDFP
+523 FYEDFP
-529 LISAIFQRIERKE
+529 LVSSIFQRIERKE

-561 SQLGET
+561 SELGET

-577 MSVADANLVG
+577 MSLADANLVG

-611 TLFADLVG
+611 TIFANLVG

-675 ISATRKQALVMLDNV
+675 ISATRKQTLEMLDNV
-690 DNQHM
+690 KNQHM

-726 ILNHPPIGRASD
+726 ILNHPPIGLASN
-738 ADSTPLV
+738 ADSPPLV

-761 IYTQDQ
+761 VYTQDQ
-767 VNLFAVTMAVFD
+767 MNLFAVTMAVFD

-801 YVLLDRSG
+801 YVLLDPSG
-809 TLLVDVD
+809 TLLVDED

-829 KNPTAPK
+829 KDPTVLK
-836 LTHRRIPR
+836 LTNKRMPR
-844 QLRHF
+844 QLKHF
-849 DVATTIN
+849 EVTTVIN
-856 FEFNDASNQH
+856 FEFNEASDQH

-884 VFLQQQIEVHA
+884 VFLQQKIEVHA

-909 YISDQNDKALSADK
+909 YISDQNDEPLSTDRLDALKS
-923 LDTLKAA
+923 A
-930 LITSLSIR
+930 LIASLSTQK
-938 NDTL
+938 DTVT

>member
-1 MFNCDVASIDLTPM
+1 MFTCDVASIYLSPLPPLLSANVPAVGFTP
-15 PTLTCS
+15 
-21 SNITATTASIT
+21 
-32 AENLAADNLLANR
+32 DNPLL
-45 LLADNLLTGSSLTDN
+45 GI
-60 STMEKSLFGLPE
+60 PE
-72 WLIQINDDISRA
+72 WLTQINEDISRE

-95 ASRACVIDELL
+95 EARACAIDGLL
-106 IALFQWFELDKT
+106 ITLFSWFELDKT

-141 LLLMPNELDSDTSSK
+141 LLLSPSDIDNNVSTK
-156 IDNLVA
+156 IDRLVA
-162 LLWDIGLEPALSVR
+162 MLWDIGLEPALSVR
-176 SVSDCLEAALDHTVA
+176 SVDDCLEAASDHTIA
-191 SALLEARLL
+191 SSLLEARSL
-200 IGNEALQEVP
+200 IGNEVLQDVP
-210 IQIVNKQWSPLA
+210 NDIVNKLWSQRD
-222 FFEVKINE
+222 FYDVKIAE
-230 AKARYLQHNATE
+230 AKSRYLQHNATE

-269 FRVSKLYDLVQQN
+269 FRVGKLYDLVQQD
-282 FLTEKEFDELSFA
+282 FLTEKEFDELNFS
-295 EGYLW
+295 EVYLW

-322 RDIAQLMGYE
+322 RDIAQRMGYE
-332 TQSDD
+332 TQPDD

-358 TLSEMLTNHYYETI
+358 TLSEMLINHYYETI
-372 IEPQLPDEE
+372 IEPQLPDDE
-381 RPKKQPINARFNQ
+381 RPNKRPLNAHFNQ
-394 VGEQIAMAHHRVF
+394 IGEQIAMAHHRVF

-430 THTLRALKIAARG
+430 TRTLRALKVAARG
-443 IDQAYRDNPTNQ
+443 IDQNYRDNPEHQ
-455 TLFLANLKEQN
+455 ALFLANLKEQN
-466 YLFHRLRTMNRYGIL
+466 YLFHRLRAMNRYGVL

-509 LFLIRILHRFTDPR
+509 LFLIRILHRFTDER
-523 FYDDFP
+523 FYQDFP
-529 LISAIFQRIERKE
+529 LVSSIFQRIERKE

-567 ESIEFCLAHG
+567 ESINFCLAHG
-577 MSVADANLVG
+577 MSKADARLVG

-611 TLFADLVG
+611 TVFADLIG

-666 DAPTNRQDM
+666 DAPTNRQEM
-675 ISATRKQALVMLDNV
+675 IGATRKQALTMLDNV

-726 ILNHPPIGRASD
+726 ILNHPPIGYASN
-738 ADSTPLV
+738 ADSAPLV

-761 IYTQDQ
+761 VYTQDQ

-809 TLLVDVD
+809 TLLVDED

-829 KNPTAPK
+829 KNPTVPK
-836 LTHRRIPR
+836 LTHKRIPR

-849 DVATTIN
+849 EVATTIS
-856 FEFNDASNQH
+856 FEFNEASDQH
-866 IMSLETLD
+866 IMSLQTLD

-884 VFLQQQIEVHA
+884 VFLQQKIEVHA

-909 YISDQNDKALSADK
+909 TISDQDDKPLSADK
-923 LDTLKAA
+923 LETLQAA
-930 LITSLSIR
+930 LRASLSIR
-938 NDTL
+938 SDGTYA